1 MRKYRQPITLLER
14 VFLILVA
21 AAIIFVAV
29 LAANVE
35 KADALEVWEVPLE
48 EGATFDGGRCWEAD
62 GTEGLA
68 MPDGECRTPA
78 DFDIM
83 FGYDNLSTVES
94 QTQPGRSVADV
105 YNIKPEPAASER
117 PLGSG
122 LVEVEERFSEIV
134 YRLHH
139 GLLIL

>member
-21 AAIIFVAV
+21 AAIIVVAA

-35 KADALEVWEVPLE
+35 KADALEP
-48 EGATFDGGRCWEAD
+48 GAVFYDNGTCIEAD
-62 GTEGLA
+62 GTEGLSA
-68 MPDGECRTPA
+68 ADGECVTAA
-78 DFDIM
+78 DYDEM
-83 FGYDNLSTVES
+83 FSYENLSTIPS
-94 QTQPGRSVADV
+94 LTQPDMSIAEEVGLE
-105 YNIKPEPAASER
+105 PEPAASER

-122 LVEVEERFSEIV
+122 LVEVEERFGEIV
-134 YRLHH
+134 YRLHN